1 MPPRLRQLPSRSP
14 PPSPGAP
21 QKTSPQLL
29 IEFDNRGTKVMSEK
43 ASAKI
48 MKVLAATVFKVSAR
62 PAPPS
67 RAAAAADD
75 R

>member
-1 MPPRLRQLPSRSP
+1 
-14 PPSPGAP
+14 
-21 QKTSPQLL
+21 
-29 IEFDNRGTKVMSEK
+29 MSEK

-67 RAAAAADD
+67 RAAAAAADD